1 MMKRC
6 LGLFA
11 VLAGAL
17 VAVPCLAADTVRLAK
32 SVPFSWTFTPAELGQ
47 QVGIFA
53 KHGLVLDITGFAGDA
68 KLQQALTA
76 GAVDIGLGGGPAL
89 AFAAKG
95 VPARGVA
102 VLANEPRNMALIVAD
117 ASPYHTA
124 NDLKGKKIGVTT
136 VGSLTDWL
144 AQQMAIQKGW
154 GQGGVTTVSVGG
166 QDTSR
171 AVLATGQVDALV
183 FSLEVGYAMQ
193 DQKQWRVLQTMD
205 EFAPKFFTHIIFASN
220 DMLANHN
227 PQVAAFLQG
236 WFETINW
243 MAKHKQRTVEITAKV
258 LDLPQDAISRA
269 YDEEMKMFSTDGSF
283 DPQSL
288 AVLKKSFIDMKILDA
303 EPKDED
309 MLTRQFV
316 PVKF

>member
-1 MMKRC
+1 MKRGF
-6 LGLFA
+6 GLLA

-17 VAVPCLAADTVRLAK
+17 SVSVPCLAADTIRVAK
-32 SVPFSWTFTPAELGQ
+32 SVPFSWTFTPAEVG
-47 QVGIFA
+47 VETGIFA
-53 KHGLVLDITGFAGDA
+53 KHGLALEITGFAGDA

-76 GAVDIGLGGGPAL
+76 GSVDIGLGGGPAL
-89 AFAAKG
+89 AFPAKG
-95 VPARGVA
+95 VPAKGVA
-102 VLANEPRNMALIVAD
+102 VLANEPRNMALIVSY
-117 ASPYHTA
+117 ASAYHGID
-124 NDLKGKKIGVTT
+124 DLKGKKIGVTT

-154 GQGGVTTVSVGG
+154 GQAGVTTVSVGG

-193 DQKQWRVLQTMD
+193 DQKLWRVLQTMD
-205 EFAPKFFTHIIFASN
+205 MFAPKFFTHVIFASN

-227 PQVAAFLQG
+227 AQVGAFLKG
-236 WFETINW
+236 WFETIAW
-243 MAKHKQRTVEITAKV
+243 MAKNKQRTVEITAKV

-269 YDEEMKMFSTDGSF
+269 YDEEMRMFSTDGSF

-288 AVLKKSFIDMKILDA
+288 EVLKTSFIDMKILDA
-303 EPKDED
+303 KPQDD
-309 MLTRQFV
+309 QILTRQFV